1 MKTIFNKKG
10 FTLIELLVVIG
21 ILAILFSI
29 VLIAINPAK
38 QFGQANDTKRRSDTL
53 QILNTIHQYVAEHS
67 GILPTG
73 LGDGKTVIPTAYI
86 GNGTHGAVADIN
98 LCAILTPTYISALPV
113 DPAIS
118 AATINGTAKPAGEA
132 LTNTECSTAGVTYD
146 SGYQVAVDANGRVT
160 VSAPKA
166 VGTTPISITR

>member
-1 MKTIFNKKG
+1 MKTAAQQKG

-67 GILPTG
+67 GNLPPALAATG
-73 LGDGKTVIPTAYI
+73 GVTTSYI
-86 GNGTHGAVADIN
+86 GNGDHTIAGVSVPDVD
-98 LCAILTPTYISALPV
+98 LCTILTPTYISALP
-113 DPAIS
+113 
-118 AATINGTAKPAGEA
+118 
-132 LTNTECSTAGVTYD
+132 
-146 SGYQVAVDANGRVT
+146 
-160 VSAPKA
+160 
-166 VGTTPISITR
+166 